1 MTRRGWLLLLMAA
14 ALAARLAFSW
24 KFPQSLPDGSIQDF
38 DLYHRLALTLVEKGS
53 LLDAQGLKTAMRE
66 PAYSFVLA
74 GLYLLTGAKYWAL
87 CLLHALM
94 GALTVLLVF
103 QLGLRVFG
111 ATTAWLAALMC
122 AFHPQLLY
130 YAAMPRRET
139 FQALLLAWSAWLL
152 FEACDSP
159 TPKRVLLAAVVWAL
173 NPLANSVFLP
183 AGLAAGLAFYFMGRR
198 KGHEMLK
205 PAALFTAVFLGVYAL
220 WPARNALVF
229 DRFIPGITGGG
240 NHIYIGIVVP
250 NEIAG
255 TPEEQAIVST
265 DPVVVE
271 AGKQPEDQ
279 KDATFY
285 RGALAWILAH
295 PAQFA
300 GKMWASLLKL
310 WRLYPYPRDYGMNY
324 RLIKWV
330 SLLSDGWIIPLG
342 LLGLVLAGRR
352 IPETDLFNLVLAS
365 VTLVYMVFW
374 AVVRYRI
381 PLMPFVFLYAGYAL
395 QRLQEKVS
403 ARAT

>member
-1 MTRRGWLLLLMAA
+1 M
-14 ALAARLAFSW
+14 
-24 KFPQSLPDGSIQDF
+24 
-38 DLYHRLALTLVEKGS
+38 
-53 LLDAQGLKTAMRE
+53 
-66 PAYSFVLA
+66 
-74 GLYLLTGAKYWAL
+74 
-87 CLLHALM
+87 
-94 GALTVLLVF
+94 
-103 QLGLRVFG
+103 
-111 ATTAWLAALMC
+111 
-122 AFHPQLLY
+122 
-130 YAAMPRRET
+130 
-139 FQALLLAWSAWLL
+139 
-152 FEACDSP
+152 
-159 TPKRVLLAAVVWAL
+159 VWAL